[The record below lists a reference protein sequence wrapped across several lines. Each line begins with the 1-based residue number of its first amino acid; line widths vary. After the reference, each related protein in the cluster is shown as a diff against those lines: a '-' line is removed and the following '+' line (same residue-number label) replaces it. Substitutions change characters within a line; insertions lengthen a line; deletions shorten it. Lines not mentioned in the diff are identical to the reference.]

1 MFFVYFYDNSALINT
16 DKMAIQNKIKW
27 VLGILMIFVLIVSTN
42 LIDRNN
48 FVRVK
53 DSVVTIYEDR
63 LIANDLIFEM
73 LNLVQEKELALAI
86 NDATFFN
93 EKNSDVNS
101 NLQRLI
107 SRFEQTKLTNEESQ
121 VFSDLKNNIN
131 SLFDLEGEFVN
142 SDFADNSVVVSLTSK
157 IKNNLSDLS
166 KIQLKEGSR
175 QMSNSKRAIDTVELF
190 TQIEIYL
197 LLFLAIVVQIII
209 MYTPKKKS

>member
-1 MFFVYFYDNSALINT
+1 
-16 DKMAIQNKIKW
+16 MAISNKIKW
-27 VLGILMIFVLIVSTN
+27 VLGILIIFVLIVSTN

-73 LNLVQEKELALAI
+73 LNSVQEKELAFAL
-86 NDATFFN
+86 NDSTFFHH
-93 EKNSDVNS
+93 KNVDVNN
-101 NLQRLI
+101 NLKTLI
-107 SRFEQTKLTNEESQ
+107 SKFEETKLTTEESQ
-121 VFSDLKNNIN
+121 IFGDLKDNLN
-131 SLFDLEGEFVN
+131 SLFNTEGDFIK
-142 SDFADNSVVVSLTSK
+142 SDF
-157 IKNNLSDLS
+157 KNKGIVIPLITDIRKNLKDLS

-197 LLFLAIVVQIII
+197 LLFLAIVVQIIV